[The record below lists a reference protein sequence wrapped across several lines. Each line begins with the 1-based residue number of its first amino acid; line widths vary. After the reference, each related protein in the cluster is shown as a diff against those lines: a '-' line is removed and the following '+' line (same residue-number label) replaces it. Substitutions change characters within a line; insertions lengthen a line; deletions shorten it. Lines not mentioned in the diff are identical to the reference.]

1 MKCSTRKGSENLS
14 MLSVEGFSTWQ
25 VESFFPQH
33 ADNVDFAQDVTS
45 VWLYLDF
52 ISNMFSLQIETNGF
66 YFPPLKDRDYCA
78 FK

>member
-14 MLSVEGFSTWQ
+14 MLLVEGFSTWQ
-25 VESFFPQH
+25 VESFFQQH
-33 ADNVDFAQDVTS
+33 ANNLDFAWDVTS
-45 VWLYLDF
+45 VLYLDF
-52 ISNMFSLQIETNGF
+52 ISNMFSPQIETNGF